1 MIWLIGNRGML
12 GTDVESLLK
21 NRKLQYTSSDLEFDI
36 TNIGALR
43 SYAAGKDIEWI
54 INCAAYTNVDK
65 AEDDREKAFR
75 INADGA
81 LNIARVAQETGAQ
94 LIHISTDYVF
104 DGTKIEAY
112 IELDDPNPQNVYGR
126 SKLDGERR
134 IVETMSQYFILRTA
148 WLYGVHGSNFVHTM
162 LRLFNERD
170 TVKVVSD
177 QWGSPTHTM
186 DLAQVIFTVIDSGS
200 SEYGVYHTTN
210 EGKTNWYEF
219 AKAIL
224 KGGLAHDLVKRE
236 VDILPIVSKDYPTK
250 TVRPQNSYLSKKKYK
265 SNFGSSLSSWQEGLE
280 AFLKELVRIQGASQ

>member
-1 MIWLIGNRGML
+1 MGML
-12 GTDVESLLK
+12 GRDVERLL
-21 NRKLQYTSSDLEFDI
+21 NDRKLQYDGSDLELDI
-36 TNIGALR
+36 TNIEPLR
-43 SYAAGKDIEWI
+43 DYSAGQDIEWI

-210 EGKTNWYEF
+210 EEKTNWYEF

-224 KGGLAHDLVKRE
+224 KGGLAHGLVKRE
-236 VDILPIVSKDYPTK
+236 IEILPISSKDYPTK
-250 TVRPQNSYLSKKKYK
+250 TVRPQNSCLSKKKIM
-265 SNFGSSLSSWQEGLE
+265 SNFGSSLPSWQEGLE
-280 AFLKELVRIQGASQ
+280 AFFKELVCIQGASQ